1 MTDLG
6 YSERTACRVVGMNRS
21 TFRHQKSR
29 HPSDQTVRRI
39 LLADTITELHLA
51 SRSTYG
57 SRRIR
62 AAQFHER
69 GLVVNRKLIKRIMG
83 GQGLIG
89 LPAQKKGRRNL
100 VNFATSEDL
109 VNRNSTAP
117 AITTSDTR
125 R

>member
-1 MTDLG
+1 
-6 YSERTACRVVGMNRS
+6 MNRS

-100 VNFATSEDL
+100 VSFATSEDL